1 MTHKGFSGLAN
12 LGNTCYI
19 NSALF
24 ILSHI
29 DILNNYIIENY
40 KKSNSENILLSEWI
54 ELYNI
59 YWNKNCIII
68 PNKFINYN
76 RTLFKK
82 LNKYEFIENEQCD
95 SIEYLLFFIETLHKS
110 FNNDIFFNS
119 IFDIECHIKY
129 LDEKK
134 DLVYFEKYQKH
145 WIFSLNIPD
154 KVNIKIE
161 ECIKYTFND
170 EYIYGDNAWL
180 DEKDNKKKN
189 VYINSIISVSPK
201 ILILQLKRWNY
212 KGNKIRSII
221 NIEETLDL
229 SFVSETKA
237 VYELFGTINHSGS
250 TNQGGHYFTSLKK
263 NNKWYIF
270 NDTTINE
277 VKFSNI
283 INETIYCLFYI
294 KIK

>member
-1 MTHKGFSGLAN
+1 MTDKGFTGLAN

-40 KKSNSENILLSEWI
+40 KKSNGENILLHEWI

-76 RTLFKK
+76 RNLFKL

-95 SIEYLLFFIETLHKS
+95 SIEYLLFFIETLHKC
-110 FNNDIFFNS
+110 FNHDIFFNS

-134 DLVYFEKYQKH
+134 ELVYFEKYQKH

-154 KVNIKIE
+154 KVNITIE

-189 VYINSIISVSPK
+189 VYIHSIISVSPK

-221 NIEETLDL
+221 NMEETLDL
-229 SFVSETKA
+229 SFVSEKKA
-237 VYELFGTINHSGS
+237 VYELFGTIHHSGS